1 MKKKIKIIDLLCY
14 IAIGDY
20 DKLPKKVRYEE
31 INWKLEI
38 NPCCGV
44 DYSDETQ
51 YMFADYIDKH
61 FCIQEIL
68 NDEVEILDEEDEFK
82 DIEEMFSQGIKD
94 EVANQNYNKY
104 DLIDLFS
111 SKINEVI
118 KNQKKIIERLNNRD
132 NN

>member
-1 MKKKIKIIDLLCY
+1 MGKKIKIIDLLCY
-14 IAIGDY
+14 MSIGDY

-38 NPCCGV
+38 NPYCGV

-68 NDEVEILDEEDEFK
+68 NDEVEILDEEDEFE
-82 DIEEMFSQGIKD
+82 DIKELTCD
-94 EVANQNYNKY
+94 EYDYEKKTINQ
-104 DLIDLFS
+104 LIY
-111 SKINEVI
+111 
-118 KNQKKIIERLNNRD
+118 NQKKIIERLKKQD